1 MSKESPEA
9 GFDVEE
15 EEEVFCVSLFAAT
28 GAGAGAA
35 ASEAA
40 IVRLRGGLTKK
51 RIENGGRVDVRKDR
65 SMCRGGVDINGRC
78 ECRDVEM

>member
-1 MSKESPEA
+1 MSKESPPEE

-15 EEEVFCVSLFAAT
+15 EAVFSVSLFAAT

-40 IVRLRGGLTKK
+40 IVKTRGGLTKK
-51 RIENGGRVDVRKDR
+51 RVENGGIVDVRKDR
-65 SMCRGGVDINGRC
+65 SIRRGGCRGKNVFN
-78 ECRDVEM
+78 CRDVEY